1 MLFRSADFKG
11 AAPALV
17 LEDYFL
23 GDTVA
28 SGIFEDRFGRV
39 RNQFSVAIAGTIVD
53 GALVLDERFAYSD
66 GKKDRRVWRIRR
78 TGPNAYEGRA
88 ADVIGVARGAVQGNM
103 LNWQYEMDLDI
114 GYTVLRVHFDDW
126 MFLQPTGML
135 INRARVSKFG
145 IEIGSITLAFVKSA
159 ATAAPE

>member
-1 MLFRSADFKG
+1 MKALRTSAALLPVVIAGCSGFNAADFKG

-66 GKKDRRVWRIRR
+66 GKQDRRVWRIRR
-78 TGPNAYEGRA
+78 TGPNAYEGR
-88 ADVIGVARGAVQGNM
+88 DRKSTR
-103 LNWQYEMDLDI
+103 LNSS
-114 GYTVLRVHFDDW
+114 H
-126 MFLQPTGML
+126 
-135 INRARVSKFG
+135 
-145 IEIGSITLAFVKSA
+145 
-159 ATAAPE
+159 